1 MILNVNRLNSI
12 IMAYVDGEIPAI
24 YFLITSFG
32 FIVLLGF
39 NKSAFEKVEDIN
51 NKINTLKII
60 FILKIITLMF
70 CIYYY

>member
-32 FIVLLGF
+32 FIILSSIQYKNAG
-39 NKSAFEKVEDIN
+39 KSIETIFLSIMS
-51 NKINTLKII
+51 ILFLISY
-60 FILKIITLMF
+60 FILVFKA
-70 CIYYY
+70 